1 MEEPKKMKLQY
12 VGAKPIVSK
21 NGVSFDQTKPDKY
34 TFLPVAL
41 ELLEALDTAQ
51 VDESGSVDLKKLD
64 AKEYRPSE
72 MLELLKKHCGD
83 MLPLAEESDRETEEW
98 IDGMQEKV
106 EKSTTLSPNDRA
118 ALLGNIKI
126 MRNYYRQYMVNEFAY
141 NCLLKKMADKMVKR
155 HIHEIAF
162 KLYQNFGLVFSH
174 LIPVLTDHRPPVDAQ
189 ITIEENNEGA
199 FGRLKTYSSP
209 KA

>member
-1 MEEPKKMKLQY
+1 MKLQY

-41 ELLEALDTAQ
+41 ELLEALDTAE
-51 VDESGSVDLKKLD
+51 VDENGSVDLKNLN
-64 AKEYRPSE
+64 AKEYRSSE
-72 MLELLKKHCGD
+72 MLELLKKYCDD

-98 IDGMQEKV
+98 INEMEGKV
-106 EKSTTLSPNDRA
+106 ERSTALSPNGRTA
-118 ALLGNIKI
+118 FLGNIKI
-126 MRNYYRQYMVNEFAY
+126 MRDYYRQYMVNEFAY
-141 NCLLKKMADKMVKR
+141 NCLLKKMADKMVER
-155 HIHEIAF
+155 HIHEITF